1 MNDWLA
7 HIPQRLQASAYRA
20 GDELAW
26 PREQAMQIAEVLKSR
41 HFVVIGV
48 DIWLP
53 TIPGPTIPTP
63 SVYDWSL
70 DVDDRSPTHAT
81 RAVEFIRDFQWAD
94 DDTDHQ
100 GLEPYFNLT
109 VMKLDT

>member
-1 MNDWLA
+1 MSDWLA
-7 HIPQRLQASAYRA
+7 HIPQRLQTSAYRV

-26 PREQAMQIAEVLKSR
+26 PRELAMRVVEVLKSR
-41 HFVVIGV
+41 HFIVIGV

-63 SVYDWSL
+63 FVYDWSL
-70 DVDDRSPTHAT
+70 DRSPAHAT
-81 RAVEFIRDFQWAD
+81 RAVEFIRDFKWAD